1 MLSPGRLREAGL
13 MEDVRSLRFSA
24 SAAPLHCQPV
34 VTKLVE
40 WRCQPVAQL
49 YIDGLHFRQQEV
61 AHSGKRA
68 PELAFIERVDE
79 RGFERIGDGL
89 RQPVSTARVNRRQSV
104 SEAG

>member
-49 YIDGLHFRQQEV
+49 YIDGLHFRQQEL
-61 AHSGKRA
+61 ADRDKRA
-68 PELAFIERVDE
+68 PQLAFIQRVDE
-79 RGFERIGDGL
+79 R
-89 RQPVSTARVNRRQSV
+89 ARDPLALSAFFQRVPPHSIA
-104 SEAG
+104 SP